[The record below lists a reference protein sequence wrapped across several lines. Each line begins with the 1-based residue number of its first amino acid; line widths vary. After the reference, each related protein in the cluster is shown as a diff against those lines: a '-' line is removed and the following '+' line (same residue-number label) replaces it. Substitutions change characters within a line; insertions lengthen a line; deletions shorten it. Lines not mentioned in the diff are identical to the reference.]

1 MRASP
6 AGVTDETGGGYL
18 TLSKAYFRVE
28 NEKSSTEMEAMVV
41 KMILHSYK
49 DPQELEGLRVG

>member
-6 AGVTDETGGGYL
+6 AGVTDKTGGGYL

-28 NEKSSTEMEAMVV
+28 NEKSSTKMEAMVV